1 MSRSFRKFPRN
12 KHNKSYIKKAFN
24 RGLRRKI
31 NNGLFDEY
39 SLSGSDYRKVYNSY
53 DISEGSQIY
62 LLFQAIQPKIKVES
76 PVIFYMTVGFDEK
89 SNLIFGEEMTELG
102 FMSYEINTRFF
113 NLPSDQTQK
122 NPYPKTAIEYKRF
135 DHWLKTVIRK

>member
-12 KHNKSYIKKAFN
+12 KYNNRHMKKAFN

-39 SLSGSDYRKVYNSY
+39 LLSGSDYRKVYNSY

-62 LLFQAIQPKIKVES
+62 PLFQAIQPKIKVES
-76 PVIFYMTVGFDEK
+76 PAIFYMTVGLDEK
-89 SNLIFGEEMTELG
+89 NNLIFGEETTELR

-135 DHWLKTVIRK
+135 EDWLKTVIRK